1 MVATPTAPVTVE
13 AVYGQADRDYRK
25 HPYTSQ
31 SELKE
36 VLRSPAHYLGRYGP
50 NAEPSYPSAAMI
62 LGTALHSYVLEP
74 HKFPREFCNRAE
86 VAKEPTV
93 AELKAILDE
102 AGTEYPKTAK
112 KDALIA
118 LAYPDGLPVEKRTT
132 LAAEDYAAVLGMA
145 RSIKD
150 HQAVRVRH
158 WFDRLT
164 PGWTCNEASYYC
176 DALPLLG
183 GLPAK
188 ARLDRVIVD
197 KAAGRV
203 SVLDLKSTDDASPLK
218 FQRKAIDLGYDVQAA
233 VYSHFAEL
241 AYGMP
246 VDFYF
251 LCVEKRAPY
260 CCAVYQPSA
269 DMIAEGARKAAEAA
283 RILAYLRTM
292 PEGSAWP
299 SYGGG
304 EVMRLD
310 LPGWARYA
318 GNRDDF

>member
-1 MVATPTAPVTVE
+1 MVATIAPALVQ
-13 AVYGQADRDYRK
+13 AVYGQADRDYRR
-25 HPYTSQ
+25 HAYTSQ

-36 VLRSPAHYLGRYGP
+36 VLKSPAHYLGRYGP
-50 NAEPSYPSAAMI
+50 NAVPSYPSAAMI
-62 LGTALHSYVLEP
+62 LGTALHSYVLES
-74 HKFPREFCNRAE
+74 HKFPHEFCNRAE

-93 AELKAILDE
+93 AELKATLDE

-112 KDALIA
+112 KDALLA
-118 LAYPDGLPVEKRTT
+118 LAYPDGLPVETRTT

-145 RSIKD
+145 QSLQD
-150 HQAVRVRH
+150 HPAVRALR
-158 WFDRLT
+158 WFAQPT
-164 PGWTCNEASYYC
+164 PGQAYNEASYYC

-197 KAAGRV
+197 RAAGRV

-218 FQRKAIDLGYDVQAA
+218 FQRKAMDLGYDVQAA

-241 AYGMP
+241 AYDLP

-260 CCAVYQPSA
+260 CAAIYQASA
-269 DMIAEGARKAAEAA
+269 DLIAGGRRKATEAA
-283 RILAYLRTM
+283 RTLTYLKTL

-304 EVMRLD
+304 EVMQLEP
-310 LPGWARYA
+310 PGWARYA
-318 GNRDDF
+318 TPQDEF